1 MLTLLLVGFLENV
14 NWWVG
19 LGGGGLIIKIN
30 LTIDFDFWLR
40 LMGQTPLDSSQ
51 RELLD
56 SPKKFEKSKN
66 VDSEDKYLQ
75 KKCVFT

>member
-1 MLTLLLVGFLENV
+1 MG
-14 NWWVG
+14 G
-19 LGGGGLIIKIN
+19 GGGGGLIIKIN

-75 KKCVFT
+75 KNAFSPNH